1 MSCKIDVKQK
11 IKHRV
16 SVMAKYTY
24 NQVADWFLSKDMGR
38 ISPKKLQ
45 KLVYYAYAWTL
56 TLTNDSPD
64 HINNRLFNNGKFEA
78 WIHGPVIRGLYAE
91 YADYGFNGITKKV
104 NKIKF
109 TDDIEDILNQVWDV
123 YGKYTADQ
131 LESMTHQED
140 PWQNAR
146 KGYSPLENCS
156 NEISDVDIFNYY
168 IKRVA

>member
-1 MSCKIDVKQK
+1 
-11 IKHRV
+11 
-16 SVMAKYTY
+16 MARYTY
-24 NQVADWFLSKDMGR
+24 NQVADWFLSKGGNN

-64 HINNRLFNNGKFEA
+64 KLDNRLFDDGKFES
-78 WIHGPVIRGLYAE
+78 WINGPVIRGLYAK
-91 YADYGFNGITKKV
+91 YADYGFNGINRRVKKP
-104 NKIKF
+104 KF
-109 TDDIEDILNQVWDV
+109 TDDVEDILNQVWDV

-131 LESMTHQED
+131 LESMTHQEY
-140 PWQNAR
+140 PWKNAR

>member
-1 MSCKIDVKQK
+1 
-11 IKHRV
+11 
-16 SVMAKYTY
+16 MARYTY
-24 NQVADWFLSKDMGR
+24 NQVADWFLSKDKGG

-56 TLTNDSPD
+56 TLTNDSAD
-64 HINNRLFNNGKFEA
+64 KINNRLFEDGKFEA

-91 YADYGFNGITKKV
+91 YANYGFSGITKEP
-104 NKIKF
+104 NKTKF
-109 TDDIEDILNQVWDV
+109 TDDVEDILNQVWEV

-140 PWQNAR
+140 PWKKAR

-156 NEISDVDIFNYY
+156 NKISDEYIFNYY
-168 IKRVA
+168 IKIVA

>member
-1 MSCKIDVKQK
+1 MS
-11 IKHRV
+11 R
-16 SVMAKYTY
+16 YTY
-24 NQVADWFLSKDMGR
+24 NQVADWFLSKDKGG

-56 TLTNDSPD
+56 TLTNDSAD
-64 HINNRLFNNGKFEA
+64 KINNRLFEDGKFEA

-91 YADYGFNGITKKV
+91 YANYGFSGITKEP
-104 NKIKF
+104 NKTKF
-109 TDDIEDILNQVWDV
+109 TDDVEDILNQVWEV

-140 PWQNAR
+140 PWKKAR

-156 NEISDVDIFNYY
+156 NKISDEDIFNYY

>member
-1 MSCKIDVKQK
+1 
-11 IKHRV
+11 
-16 SVMAKYTY
+16 MARYTY
-24 NQVADWFLSKDMGR
+24 NQVADWFLSKGGNN
-38 ISPKKLQ
+38 IYPKKLQ

-64 HINNRLFNNGKFEA
+64 KLDNRLFDDGKFES
-78 WIHGPVIRGLYAE
+78 WINGPVIRDLYAK
-91 YADYGFNGITKKV
+91 YADYGFNGINRRAKKP
-104 NKIKF
+104 KF
-109 TDDIEDILNQVWDV
+109 TDDVEDILNQVWDA

-140 PWQNAR
+140 PWKNAR